1 MDTDELKNGSTSS
14 PQKKLSPQQ
23 YHVMFEKGTEPRF
36 QYKENWKK
44 GEKGMY
50 VCANCGQPLFS
61 SDAEFELDPSV
72 WNSGWPSFGKP
83 IDKGNVE
90 LRPDYDYGMYRMEI
104 ICKNC
109 GAHIGHLFDDGPKE
123 ANGDHYC
130 VNSCAL
136 NFKPQK

>member
-1 MDTDELKNGSTSS
+1 MDTDALK
-14 PQKKLSPQQ
+14 KKLSPEQ

-36 QYKENWKK
+36 QYKENWSKN
-44 GEKGMY
+44 GEGTYM
-50 VCANCGQPLFS
+50 CANCGQALFS
-61 SDAEFELDPSV
+61 TDAQFELDPSV
-72 WNSGWPSFGKP
+72 WNAGWPSFSKAVDNGS
-83 IDKGNVE
+83 IE
-90 LRPDYDYGMYRMEI
+90 LRPDNDYGMQRMEI

-109 GAHIGHLFDDGPKE
+109 GAHVGHLFDDGPKE